1 MNNIKLFFLLGVL
14 LYSCKQPESDWEKLK
29 SYYQTHKKSKPFESF
44 KRIIVFNEL
53 GGCLN
58 CSSHYS
64 IKMKQY
70 KKDLSVLF
78 ITSTTGSKYDISL
91 FIDTLQPNIIWD
103 YNKDFDKLNIMPKS
117 GEIKLNHQ
125 SKTIS
130 KRTIEISDFK

>member
-1 MNNIKLFFLLGVL
+1 
-14 LYSCKQPESDWEKLK
+14 
-29 SYYQTHKKSKPFESF
+29 
-44 KRIIVFNEL
+44 
-53 GGCLN
+53 
-58 CSSHYS
+58 
-64 IKMKQY
+64 MKF
-70 KKDLSVLF
+70 LSVLF

-117 GEIKLNHQ
+117 GEIQLNHQ